1 MHRHSYSSS
10 ELTEDMQL
18 LLEHEVLVIN
28 FTYLYLSMRPTEI
41 LPSLELAGLFTRSQM
56 EEVQSRKSDTA
67 KNAVI
72 LSILRKEFCPL
83 EPFCSVLSK
92 LPKQQSIA
100 DQLMRG
106 RKHYI
111 IQILPVTTCTC
122 IWVACARC
130 PPITSN
136 LLIFVSWVD
145 SRL

>member
-1 MHRHSYSSS
+1 MHQHSYSSS
-10 ELTEDMQL
+10 GLTEDMQE
-18 LLEHEVLVIN
+18 LLEQEVLMMN

-41 LPSLELAGLFTRSQM
+41 LPSLEPSGLFTRSDV

-72 LSILRKEFCPL
+72 LSILRRNLCPL
-83 EPFCSVLSK
+83 ERFCSILSK

-111 IQILPVTTCTC
+111 IQILLVTTCTC

-130 PPITSN
+130 SPITSN
-136 LLIFVSWVD
+136 LLIFVAWVD
-145 SRL
+145 SLL